1 MNGLRETFVYLADT
15 PLLWLWL
22 TLLCY
27 QLALWLQRISGRAAW
42 ANPVALS
49 TFMVG
54 GVILI
59 SGVSY
64 KQYFSGAQFIHFLLG
79 PTVVALALPLVLHWK
94 SVRRALWPL
103 LFSLLAGSAIAIIC
117 AVGLAYLFG
126 LDEVLVKSVAPKS
139 ATAPIAMGIAEST
152 GGIASLAAVS
162 AVITGIIGAS
172 IATPLLNRLHFRDW
186 RARGFAVGLNCHGI
200 GTAHA
205 FTIHPIAG
213 VYATVGMAL
222 NGMLTAVLT
231 PLVLWRVFG
240 VGA

>member
-22 TLLCY
+22 TLVCY
-27 QLALWLQRISGRAAW
+27 QLALWLQDRSQRAIW
-42 ANPVALS
+42 ANPVAVS
-49 TFMVG
+49 TLLV
-54 GVILI
+54 GVILL
-59 SGVSY
+59 SAGVSY
-64 KQYFSGAQFIHFLLG
+64 QQYFSGAQFIHFLLG
-79 PTVVALALPLVLHWK
+79 PTVVALAVPLVIHWH
-94 SVRRALWPL
+94 SVRRAWLPL
-103 LFSLLAGSAIAIIC
+103 LLSLLAGSAIAILC
-117 AVGLAYLFG
+117 TVGLASLFG
-126 LDEVLVKSVAPKS
+126 LDEVLIKSVAPKS

-205 FTIHPIAG
+205 FTIHPVAG
-213 VYATVGMAL
+213 VYATMGMAL
-222 NGMLTAVLT
+222 NGLITAVLT
-231 PLVLWRVFG
+231 PFVLWWLS
-240 VGA
+240 VG